1 MMIEPDRTDRDG
13 QNVRRR
19 GCQTATFGDV
29 MRLSD
34 FIDESNQADSTQS
47 ILALMEH
54 AAGDLGFDRY
64 AYCALTRHERYDA
77 GENSAPAVA
86 HNFPASWI
94 DYYFEH
100 DYQTRDPV
108 VLLAPEIERP
118 FLWDSLDD
126 AYRLDRAQQ
135 TLMLEADDAGLK
147 DGVGVPLHG
156 PRGNVCL
163 VTFAA
168 GDGHPRPGAELPR
181 LELFATQ
188 FHAAYSAVGRAE
200 TNRRTI
206 VLSKRERECL
216 QWVAAGKS
224 SWDIGVILSVSE
236 RTVNFH
242 VTNALGKLDANT
254 RTLAVVKA
262 IRYGLISL

>member
-1 MMIEPDRTDRDG
+1 
-13 QNVRRR
+13 
-19 GCQTATFGDV
+19 

-34 FIDESNQADSTQS
+34 FIDESNQAGSIES

-54 AAGDLGFDRY
+54 AADDLGFDRY
-64 AYCALTRHERYDA
+64 AYCALTRHERYEA
-77 GENSAPAVA
+77 GDNSAPAVA

-118 FLWDSLDD
+118 FLWDALD
-126 AYRLDRAQQ
+126 AEYRLEREQQ
-135 TLMLEADDAGLK
+135 TLMQEAGEAGLK
-147 DGVGVPLHG
+147 DGAGVPLHG

-168 GDGHPRPGAELPR
+168 GDGHPRPAAELPK
-181 LELFATQ
+181 LEVLATQ
-188 FHAAYSAVGRAE
+188 FHAAYSAVGRADGA
-200 TNRRTI
+200 RRNV

-224 SWDIGVILSVSE
+224 SWDIGVILNITE

-242 VTNALGKLDANT
+242 VRNALLKLDANT

>member
-1 MMIEPDRTDRDG
+1 MAGTDRTDRDG

-19 GCQTATFGDV
+19 ACDIAVSGDA

-34 FIDESNQADSTQS
+34 FIDASNRAGSTQP

-54 AAGDLGFDRY
+54 AAADLGFDRY
-64 AYCALTRHERYDA
+64 AYCALTRHDRYEA
-77 GENSAPAVA
+77 GENVAPAVA

-100 DYQTRDPV
+100 NYQTRDPV

-118 FLWDSLDD
+118 FLWDALDG

-163 VTFAA
+163 TTFAA
-168 GDGHPRPGAELPR
+168 GDGHPRPAAELPR
-181 LELFATQ
+181 LELLATQ
-188 FHAAYSAVGRAE
+188 FHAAYSAVGRAGS
-200 TNRRTI
+200 NRRTA
-206 VLSKRERECL
+206 VLSRRERECL

-224 SWDIGVILSVSE
+224 SWDIGVILNISE

-242 VTNALGKLDANT
+242 VRNALRKLNANT
-254 RTLAVVKA
+254 RVLAVVKA

>member
-1 MMIEPDRTDRDG
+1 
-13 QNVRRR
+13 
-19 GCQTATFGDV
+19 

-34 FIDESNQADSTQS
+34 FIDASNKAGSTES
-47 ILALMEH
+47 ILALMQR

-64 AYCALTRHERYDA
+64 AYCALTRHERYAA

-108 VLLAPEIERP
+108 VLLAPAIERP
-118 FLWDSLDD
+118 FLWDSLNGP
-126 AYRLDRAQQ
+126 YQLNRAQDR
-135 TLMLEADDAGLK
+135 LMREADEAGLR

-168 GDGHPRPGAELPR
+168 GDGHPRPGAALPR
-181 LELFATQ
+181 LEVLANQ
-188 FHAAYSAVGRAE
+188 FHAAYSAVGRAGRA
-200 TNRRTI
+200 RRSV

-224 SWDIGVILSVSE
+224 SWDIGMILNISE

-242 VTNALGKLDANT
+242 VRNALGKLDANT

-262 IRYGLISL
+262 IRYGLIGL